1 VINLVDQSLEAL
13 LRAEVPLP
21 ADRIDVSFDP
31 PDSDW
36 AARTTKPT
44 VNLFLW
50 DIRLNLAERE
60 AGIETWVDEAG
71 KRHRAVP
78 KPRVDLRYLV
88 TAWTADAR
96 DEHQLLGVMFAVL
109 NQYLEFPATYLH
121 EDYVRVQPLPTLAV
135 GLPDGENNADFWNA
149 LGGRLKPG
157 LDLIVTATL
166 DVALAHEV
174 GPPVF
179 RYELG
184 VKDARDAG
192 PAEAGA
198 LLGNRET
205 HDVERER
212 GAGKK
217 PLK

>member
-1 VINLVDQSLEAL
+1 MASPARPRNFGQQARVIRLA
-13 LRAEVPLP
+13 

-50 DIRLNLAERE
+50 DVRLNLEERE
-60 AGIETWVDEAG
+60 AGVETWVDEAG
-71 KRHRAVP
+71 LRHRAVP

-96 DEHQLLGVMFAVL
+96 DEHQLLGVMLAVL
-109 NQYLEFPATYLH
+109 NQHLQFPIEYLH
-121 EDYVRVQPLPTLAV
+121 EDYAAVRPLPTLTV

-157 LDLIVTATL
+157 LDLVVTATL

-179 RYELG
+179 RYEVEFAG
-184 VKDARDAG
+184 APDAG
-192 PAEAGA
+192 LREKKVLAG
-198 LLGNRET
+198 NPDTREVARA
-205 HDVERER
+205 D
-212 GAGKK
+212 
-217 PLK
+217 